1 MSNTLTTPVNKISK
15 QIQKSLLPVS
25 ACLLIANHS
34 LSNDEDEVPYYLQLS
49 KEQQEELSRELYR
62 Y

>member
-34 LSNDEDEVPYYLQLS
+34 LSNDEVPYYLQLS